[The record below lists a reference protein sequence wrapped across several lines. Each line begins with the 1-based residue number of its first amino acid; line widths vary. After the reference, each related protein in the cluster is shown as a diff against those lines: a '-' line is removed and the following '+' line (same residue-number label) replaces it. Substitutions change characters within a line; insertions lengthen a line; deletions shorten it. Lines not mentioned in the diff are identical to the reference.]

1 MENEELVLAEGL
13 KEKLTAHLIKGY
25 RLSQCTSLESNDI
38 VNFNSIADHLTD
50 GLAEQ
55 CSMEDFT
62 SDIRER
68 IVSMEGLLDKL
79 KGFIFGKKKEAVKE
93 RSEDDIHLWD
103 KLKWVN
109 ETLPK
114 LVKNFEEKEGS
125 VTVIERYSPAFSRF
139 DSIAT
144 DLAGDIVEYRK
155 MHTSAKP
162 AISKCASF
170 IDKLDR
176 DMKKFYGNTDK
187 LEEFDKFVLD
197 AIKNQP
203 KGYIHSFKAP
213 SRNFVAY
220 SNTPFVEFNKY
231 TKRDSFKWAPVKLS
245 GREVEVNIPTKKQ
258 LDGLVDSLV
267 GLSTLYFELFELNE
281 ELPIGVD
288 GTDPPWRGYWNISD
302 VLNDNADKLDFF
314 HPVFEESNFIFLSD
328 IRGRLEYLISAL
340 VHYLKKAL

>member
-1 MENEELVLAEGL
+1 MDSEEIVLAESL
-13 KEKLTAHLIKGY
+13 KEHLSAHLIKGY
-25 RLSQCTSLESNDI
+25 SLRRQTSLESAD
-38 VNFNSIADHLTD
+38 VLAFNSIADHLMNGLVD
-50 GLAEQ
+50 G
-55 CSMEDFT
+55 CSMESFST
-62 SDIRER
+62 SIDER

-109 ETLPK
+109 ETLPE

-125 VTVIERYSPAFSRF
+125 VTVIGRFSPAFSRF
-139 DSIAT
+139 DSLST
-144 DLAGDIVEYRK
+144 DLAGDIAEYRK

-170 IDKLDR
+170 MNKLDR
-176 DMKKFYGNTDK
+176 DMKKFYGDTDK

-220 SNTPFVEFNKY
+220 SNASFVEFNKY
-231 TKRDSFKWAPVKLS
+231 TKRDAFKWAPIKLS
-245 GREVEVNIPTKKQ
+245 GPDVEISLPTKKQ
-258 LDGLVDSLV
+258 LDGLVGSLV
-267 GLSTLYFELFELNE
+267 SLSTLYFELFELNE
-281 ELPIGVD
+281 ELPMGVD
-288 GTDPPWRGYWNISD
+288 GTDPPWRGYWDISD

-328 IRGRLEYLISAL
+328 IRGRIEYLISAL